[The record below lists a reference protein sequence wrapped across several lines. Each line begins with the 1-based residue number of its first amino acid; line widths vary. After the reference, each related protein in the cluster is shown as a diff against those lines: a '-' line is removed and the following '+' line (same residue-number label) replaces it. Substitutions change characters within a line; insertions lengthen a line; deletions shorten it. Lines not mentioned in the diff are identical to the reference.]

1 MIVSSKTL
9 LNILSKGEIKDVVS
23 NLKKRDIQTSKDL
36 LLDIKKDSNI
46 KEFIDTLLK
55 DLSKDIGSKD
65 TILEKIKSNELPKV
79 IKGTQKEIVDLLNNL
94 KKEES
99 LKKFEPELKK
109 LLLDIK
115 NVTPKTL
122 KETLLKSGISLEAKI
137 IPSHKNIMPKELKDT
152 LLAIKEQ
159 IKSNIPKDSIKII
172 DNLLKIEDK
181 NIPIKEDIKSL
192 TKSLLPKK
200 DFVKIENFL
209 AGKKIDFKDIS
220 LDDGIKN
227 DVIKLLKLSNSSDKV
242 VKSAN
247 IKEIILNLKKSIQ
260 NPTLIKTIDAL
271 VDSKVATKEF
281 IKDIKFLINSLK
293 SFKSEQKPIIL
304 ETVKLH
310 KNIEDIKILEQSV
323 KNLPSLENFKQYEKE
338 IKRVIGSVKQD
349 LLKVKDLVN
358 TKENLPVK
366 LNLEVKN
373 EIENL
378 IKPILQMPNLPEAKE
393 FTSLN
398 LSVQI
403 QRVVNI
409 LKSEL
414 ITQKEKLHV
423 ENVKLANTLEKVVKE
438 HIFTKK
444 LVPNQKFQVETSIK
458 TEISN
463 DIKSTLLNIKKEL
476 SNLPNPNKE
485 LNLQVD
491 RVLGHIEYFQL
502 VSLSSNTFT
511 TYLPFL
517 WNDLQ
522 EGKVSFKKLK
532 QNRYFCEINLKLK
545 DYDEIDLI
553 LMLFDDIYIN
563 MSIFTQ
569 SKEFISLTK
578 NHLKELK
585 MGFSKLGLIASN
597 IDFFNK
603 KRDKNKTNFQ
613 EFISEERLNLQV

>member
-172 DNLLKIEDK
+172 DNLLKTEDK

>member
-9 LNILSKGEIKDVVS
+9 LNILSKEEIKDVVS
-23 NLKKRDIQTSKDL
+23 NLKKRDIQTSKDI

-172 DNLLKIEDK
+172 DNLLKTEDK

-569 SKEFISLTK
+569 SKESKSLTK